1 MVDPDAAP
9 GTVWILKRSTD
20 LVTFDEIF
28 RYDGVSES
36 FDMGDVVPTL
46 DPAVNPT
53 SITIFD
59 FTPPTPTAIYRF
71 EAELAP

>member
-36 FDMGDVVPTL
+36 FGPSFNV
-46 DPAVNPT
+46 
-53 SITIFD
+53 SIQRPIT
-59 FTPPTPTAIYRF
+59 
-71 EAELAP
+71 